1 MNHATWR
8 RSAAAAEEQK
18 AFLLREN
25 AEHERAINELLSKA
39 GSVSAE
45 NAQLKQVIITS
56 LLSSMIRLLARAGSV
71 SAENAQLKQE
81 IASDYYVIGVVTAS
95 LSSSDEV

>member
-1 MNHATWR
+1 MR

-45 NAQLKQVIITS
+45 NAQLKQ
-56 LLSSMIRLLARAGSV
+56 
-71 SAENAQLKQE
+71 E
-81 IASDYYVIGVVTAS
+81 IASDYDVIGVVTAS

>member
-1 MNHATWR
+1 M
-8 RSAAAAEEQK
+8 
-18 AFLLREN
+18 FLLREN

-45 NAQLKQVIITS
+45 NAQLKQ
-56 LLSSMIRLLARAGSV
+56 
-71 SAENAQLKQE
+71 E
-81 IASDYYVIGVVTAS
+81 IASDYDVIGVVTAS

>member
-1 MNHATWR
+1 MNHATWRR

-45 NAQLKQVIITS
+45 NAQLKQARPIHLISVMIT
-56 LLSSMIRLLARAGSV
+56 
-71 SAENAQLKQE
+71 
-81 IASDYYVIGVVTAS
+81 S
-95 LSSSDEV
+95 LSSSDER

>member
-1 MNHATWR
+1 MNHATWRR

-45 NAQLKQVIITS
+45 NAQLKQARPIHLISVMIT
-56 LLSSMIRLLARAGSV
+56 
-71 SAENAQLKQE
+71 
-81 IASDYYVIGVVTAS
+81 S
-95 LSSSDEV
+95 LSSSHER

>member
-1 MNHATWR
+1 MNHATWRLITNHATWRRITNHATWRR

-45 NAQLKQVIITS
+45 NAQLKQARPMNQFHGS
-56 LLSSMIRLLARAGSV
+56 L
-71 SAENAQLKQE
+71 
-81 IASDYYVIGVVTAS
+81 AS
-95 LSSSDEV
+95 